1 MEQRACG
8 FNRMYQKYKIS
19 PYLWKFKEFEK
30 SRKNSTRNKSKK
42 KILFMRSEK
51 SKNSM
56 NQY

>member
-1 MEQRACG
+1 
-8 FNRMYQKYKIS
+8 MYQKYKIF

-51 SKNSM
+51 SKNSI